1 MAISLRCLFRSNFKL
16 LNNNILSPL
25 SHNVTRSIYSPSALG
40 MDGYTDTRKNTAS
53 RFQSVSET
61 FRAKMTEFIK
71 EENKSLI
78 FTEDLKA
85 MLHIVENNEN
95 DINLLVKML
104 TKYNAQNNEL
114 RFGNYVF
121 GPIVMRA
128 FYFLDVPDVALQM
141 FKDST
146 MSGFFDQLTSYQ
158 ILLSLLF
165 KHNKFAEMRETYD
178 IIKTK
183 NTGNVVHPH
192 NSILILL
199 AGCYKENTPESFQY
213 AMHIWSDLRKRG
225 YEATRKSVCLMALL
239 SIRQGKPEF
248 AIEFLSNFALLRHI
262 DIRCTKIEAFTAC
275 KRFVDIYHFLS
286 KMLQSDKFIP
296 GTTKPITF
304 FKDTIENLEKA
315 LQEDGPGNED
325 LQNLINEM
333 KVRSLIQDKTLRESL
348 LQPIERRPLTDKQN
362 DTSRV
367 PNRRNFQD
375 FEQAKFSMR
384 R

>member
-1 MAISLRCLFRSNFKL
+1 
-16 LNNNILSPL
+16 
-25 SHNVTRSIYSPSALG
+25 

-199 AGCYKENTPESFQY
+199 AGCYKEVLK
-213 AMHIWSDLRKRG
+213 I
-225 YEATRKSVCLMALL
+225 
-239 SIRQGKPEF
+239 SI
-248 AIEFLSNFALLRHI
+248 
-262 DIRCTKIEAFTAC
+262 
-275 KRFVDIYHFLS
+275 IYFNC
-286 KMLQSDKFIP
+286 F
-296 GTTKPITF
+296 
-304 FKDTIENLEKA
+304 NL
-315 LQEDGPGNED
+315 NY
-325 LQNLINEM
+325 
-333 KVRSLIQDKTLRESL
+333 
-348 LQPIERRPLTDKQN
+348 
-362 DTSRV
+362 
-367 PNRRNFQD
+367 
-375 FEQAKFSMR
+375 
-384 R
+384 